1 MNALLTT
8 GADGTVTVHKDT
20 CKKIT
25 ERETTSVETQLELA
39 PQKLVIAK
47 KAPCC
52 RPSDSLVEDIEQAA
66 WEALENA
73 ANEDAEDT
81 AGEEESDELYVVGE
95 TDTEDLIGEVDVV
108 DLIGETE
115 PEKPAVKRVADKLAK
130 KLVESKALDGA
141 DALKRVAD
149 YLDIELG
156 EGYKFPGFGKA
167 FKTTAKQ
174 SIYINS
180 KGSADARAADA
191 AQADAWATLDHVE
204 RRSGNSVRISLG
216 NI

>member
-1 MNALLTT
+1 MNAVLTT

-20 CKKIT
+20 CKKVAD
-25 ERETTSVETQLELA
+25 RETVSVEDQLETD

-47 KAPCC
+47 KATCC

-73 ANEDAEDT
+73 ANEAAE
-81 AGEEESDELYVVGE
+81 APVGEEESDALYVVGE
-95 TDTEDLIGEVDVV
+95 ADVEDLIGEIEVV
-108 DLIGETE
+108 DLIGEVE

-130 KLVESKALDGA
+130 KLVESRVLDGA

-204 RRSGNSVRISLG
+204 RRSGNYVRISLG
-216 NI
+216 SI